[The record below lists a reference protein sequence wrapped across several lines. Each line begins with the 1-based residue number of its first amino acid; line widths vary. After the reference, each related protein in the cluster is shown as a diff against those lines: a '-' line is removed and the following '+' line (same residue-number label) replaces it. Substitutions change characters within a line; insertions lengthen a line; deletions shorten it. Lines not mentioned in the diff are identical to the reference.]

1 MLLEGVVVEE
11 SHEVEEET
19 LTSRTWQEIA
29 ENKKNFVIFEGV
41 IEELNEVVP
50 ENEDDKFPEQLLDVA
65 NTILHISLGIK
76 VNYTMFLLSYNQTIF
91 HFSR

>member
-76 VNYTMFLLSYNQTIF
+76 VNYTIF
-91 HFSR
+91 VSAIV

>member
-1 MLLEGVVVEE
+1 MLLEGAVVEE

-76 VNYTMFLLSYNQTIF
+76 VNYTIF
-91 HFSR
+91 VSAIV